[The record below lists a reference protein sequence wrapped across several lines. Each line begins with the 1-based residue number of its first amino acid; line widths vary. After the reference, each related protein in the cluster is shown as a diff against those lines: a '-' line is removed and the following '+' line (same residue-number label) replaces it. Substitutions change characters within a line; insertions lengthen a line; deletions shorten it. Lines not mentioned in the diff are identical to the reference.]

1 MARRG
6 RPDRAGAHGQRRR
19 GAWIVEVRSGSGF
32 AFDVRGDPAE
42 QHDLSAQM
50 PPDAPREIL
59 GEFRRRCAVGPSAPP
74 RPSPPLDPDERGK
87 LRALGYAQ

>member
-1 MARRG
+1 VARYEGQVGAHVSARRG
-6 RPDRAGAHGQRRR
+6 DLK
-19 GAWIVEVRSGSGF
+19 WIVEVQSGSGF

-50 PPDAPREIL
+50 PPDRPREIL
-59 GEFRRRCAVGPSAPP
+59 EEFRRHCAVVPPAPP
-74 RPSPPLDPDERGK
+74 RRARRSDPDEREK